1 MSSFLVAILL
11 SCLDGNTCTFQIDG
25 EPVKVKLAE
34 VAAPAMQANCD
45 REHHLAR
52 SARAFLTGALERATR
67 IELDVR
73 GKDKNDQTL
82 AIVYADGKSVNQLLV
97 DYEFAVPRTE
107 NFDPMVWCPKGLSH
121 E

>member
-1 MSSFLVAILL
+1 MSSFLFAILL
-11 SCLDGNTCTFQIDG
+11 SCLDGNTCTFQIDDK
-25 EPVKVKLAE
+25 PVTVKLAE
-34 VAAPAMQANCD
+34 VATPAMQAHCD

-52 SARAFLTGALERATR
+52 SARAFLTDALQRAKR

-73 GKDKNDQTL
+73 GKDQDGQTL
-82 AIVYADGKSVNQLLV
+82 AIVYADEKNVNQLLV
-97 DYEFAVPRTE
+97 DYEFAVSTTE